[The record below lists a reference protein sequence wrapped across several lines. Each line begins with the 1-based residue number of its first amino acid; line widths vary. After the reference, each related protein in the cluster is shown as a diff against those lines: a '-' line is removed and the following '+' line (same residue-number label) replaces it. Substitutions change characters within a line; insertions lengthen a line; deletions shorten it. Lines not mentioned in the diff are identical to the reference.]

1 MNTAT
6 RIETNTPMTLRFAGH
21 IISAAIVVATIVVGL
36 YVARLYYMYPRTD
49 DAYVRANSVGIA
61 PHVSGPITELPIVD
75 NQYVKQGDLLF
86 VVDPR
91 PYQSALDA
99 ATAKLQLTE
108 LNIKALEDA
117 IRTAKSDQVRLEAD
131 AAYATQYLKRIEPL
145 LAKHFVT
152 ANDVFNARSRVSA
165 AEAAVQAARSD
176 VGKAQNQ
183 LGQYGDINALRKAAE
198 AAVYDAKLNVGYCYV
213 RAPYNGWV
221 TNLNIAEGQYA
232 NEGREVVSLID
243 DRKWYVIA
251 NFRETFLSHIQPGMT
266 AEVFILA
273 YPNKRFRGRVQGV
286 GWALFQQNGATVEGL
301 PQTEATLNWVRLSQR
316 FPVRIVLEDRDPKFP
331 FRMGTTAVVTIQG
344 YRDQDQREQRSTTM
358 SAPVSGRLRRTG
370 VPASSSAW
378 MVRAAWSVALA
389 GACAQLTKITHRL
402 SPRLGCH
409 DWRRRGRELSRQ
421 QPARHVHRVA
431 AGGCGTDDVSAQ
443 SGDVSDRG
451 SDCVVGIGGDGWDTG
466 RNAVADA
473 PVSVRDI
480 FVLDLPGNDS

>member
-1 MNTAT
+1 MNIAAT
-6 RIETNTPMTLRFAGH
+6 TDATESSTTLRFAGH
-21 IISAAIVVATIVVGL
+21 VLSAAIVVATIIVGL
-36 YVARLYYMYPRTD
+36 YVARLYYLYPRTD

-75 NQYVKQGDLLF
+75 NQYVKQGAMLF

-99 ATAKLQLTE
+99 AIAKLQLTE

-117 IRTAKSDQVRLEAD
+117 IRTAKSDQIRLEAD
-131 AAYATQYLKRIEPL
+131 AAYAKQYLDRIQPL

-165 AEAAVQAARSD
+165 AEAAVQAAHSD

-213 RAPYNGWV
+213 RAPYNGFV
-221 TNLNIAEGQYA
+221 TNLNIAVGQYA

-273 YPNKRFRGRVQGV
+273 YPSKRFRGRVQGV
-286 GWALFQQNGATVEGL
+286 GWALYQQNGATVEGL
-301 PQTEATLNWVRLSQR
+301 PQVETTLNWVRLSQR

-331 FRMGTTAVVTIQG
+331 FRSGSTAVVTIQG
-344 YRDQDQREQRSTTM
+344 FREQDSRE
-358 SAPVSGRLRRTG
+358 RR
-370 VPASSSAW
+370 
-378 MVRAAWSVALA
+378 
-389 GACAQLTKITHRL
+389 IH
-402 SPRLGCH
+402 
-409 DWRRRGRELSRQ
+409 
-421 QPARHVHRVA
+421 
-431 AGGCGTDDVSAQ
+431 
-443 SGDVSDRG
+443 
-451 SDCVVGIGGDGWDTG
+451 
-466 RNAVADA
+466 
-473 PVSVRDI
+473 
-480 FVLDLPGNDS
+480 

>member
-6 RIETNTPMTLRFAGH
+6 RIETESSLTLRFAGH
-21 IISAAIVVATIVVGL
+21 VISAAIVIATIIVGL
-36 YVARLYYMYPRTD
+36 YVARLYYLYPRTD

-91 PYQSALDA
+91 PYQSTLDA
-99 ATAKLQLTE
+99 AVARLQLTE

-117 IRTAKSDQVRLEAD
+117 IRTAHSDQVRLEAD
-131 AAYATQYLKRIEPL
+131 AAYAKQYLNRIEPL

-165 AEAAVQAARSD
+165 AEASVQAAHSD
-176 VGKAQNQ
+176 VSKAQNQ
-183 LGQYGDINALRKAAE
+183 LGQYGNINALRKAAE

-251 NFRETFLSHIQPGMT
+251 NFRETFLSHIQPGMS

-286 GWALFQQNGATVEGL
+286 GWALYQQNGATVEGL
-301 PQTEATLNWVRLSQR
+301 PQTEPTLNWVRLSQR
-316 FPVRIVLEDRDPKFP
+316 FPVRIELEDRDPKFP
-331 FRMGTTAVVTIQG
+331 FRTGSTAVVTIQG
-344 YRDQDQREQRSTTM
+344 YRDQDSRDQST
-358 SAPVSGRLRRTG
+358 
-370 VPASSSAW
+370 
-378 MVRAAWSVALA
+378 
-389 GACAQLTKITHRL
+389 
-402 SPRLGCH
+402 
-409 DWRRRGRELSRQ
+409 D
-421 QPARHVHRVA
+421 
-431 AGGCGTDDVSAQ
+431 
-443 SGDVSDRG
+443 
-451 SDCVVGIGGDGWDTG
+451 
-466 RNAVADA
+466 
-473 PVSVRDI
+473 
-480 FVLDLPGNDS
+480 